1 MYTKLLGRAPDAEG
15 LAYWTKQFGE
25 TATPAQ
31 QAQFMATAQN
41 ILTKDPTLQASLAPN
56 LMSIEDMYSKG
67 LGRAADAPGLAYW
80 KQQFGNYATPEQQA
94 QFLATAKAQSAGST
108 PAVQQQ
114 LAPNLYTTPAPTT
127 TVAPTTAAPVV
138 NSAKDLYTQI
148 LGREPDAAGLAYW
161 QSQFGTG
168 SVTPAQQAQFL
179 ATAKDYLATL
189 PPDQQAALAP
199 NLVQKANQG
208 GIMNLAR
215 GGSTGTYLQGSTD
228 GMADELHTTIDNKQ
242 PAALS
247 HGEFVIPADVVSH
260 LGNGNSDAGAKKLY
274 SMMDKIRQARTGTK
288 KQGKQINPDKF
299 MPGGLAQAYAAGGEV
314 KHFATG
320 DTVPAGTTGVD
331 QTLASWTGDYVP
343 QMLGQAQALA
353 NAPYQQYQGPLTAG
367 AAPLQ
372 SAAFTTASNLSTPAS
387 IGTAATTAGNIATN
401 AQGLAY
407 QPTTTT
413 FGTDQAK
420 QYMNPYLQQSL
431 DPQLAEARRQSDI
444 TEQQNNAAMTK
455 AGAFGGGRQAIL
467 TSENQ
472 RNLGTSLA
480 GITGQGYNTA
490 YNNAQQQ
497 FNTEQARKSQEGQ
510 FGATYGLQGL
520 QTGLQAAQTQGNLGA
535 TQNATNLANLGEQA
549 SLGATQRGI
558 TGEGIAA
565 DQAAFNAAR
574 QNPYTNLQFQQSM
587 LNGLPITATNYT
599 AVQPSALTSA
609 SAGATT
615 VNTLL
620 KTLGLA

>member
-1 MYTKLLGRAPDAEG
+1 MTTYVDAEGVTQDDGVVATTPIDYSVLNNADGAASGNAGSTPATGTVAPTNAASGSFLSQLNNLFGTNLSAANLAQLGVGAGALAGITGLNNPNVTKVGYQGGIPQLQANRTMLSAPPAGHVPGSGGINWGGDVTYVPKGSAVPASTPATTPTGVGSNGDAGFTNPLVPTGATRATGTTGTTGATSAPPMSISDMYTKLLGRAPDAAG
-15 LAYWTKQFGE
+15 LAYWTQQFGN

-80 KQQFGNYATPEQQA
+80 KQQFGNYATPAQQA

-199 NLVQKANQG
+199 NLVKKANQG

-331 QTLASWTGDYVP
+331 QTLASWTGDYIP
-343 QMLGQAQALA
+343 NMLGQAQALA

-367 AAPLQ
+367 ASDLQ
-372 SAAFTTASNLSTPAS
+372 NQSFAAGSNLQTPTS
-387 IGTAATTAGNIATN
+387 IGQAATTAGQIGQQ
-401 AQGLAY
+401 AQGI
-407 QPTTTT
+407 
-413 FGTDQAK
+413 
-420 QYMNPYLQQSL
+420 N
-431 DPQLAEARRQSDI
+431 
-444 TEQQNNAAMTK
+444 
-455 AGAFGGGRQAIL
+455 
-467 TSENQ
+467 
-472 RNLGTSLA
+472 
-480 GITGQGYNTA
+480 
-490 YNNAQQQ
+490 
-497 FNTEQARKSQEGQ
+497 
-510 FGATYGLQGL
+510 
-520 QTGLQAAQTQGNLGA
+520 
-535 TQNATNLANLGEQA
+535 
-549 SLGATQRGI
+549 
-558 TGEGIAA
+558 
-565 DQAAFNAAR
+565 
-574 QNPYTNLQFQQSM
+574 
-587 LNGLPITATNYT
+587 
-599 AVQPSALTSA
+599 
-609 SAGATT
+609 
-615 VNTLL
+615 
-620 KTLGLA
+620 